1 MLHNFR
7 SLCFLKFASIK
18 TPLLLCSLAPLR
30 EKKILPVLKYP
41 SRCFVILIKMKQLA
55 LSSNIMALEQ
65 NERIQATVKQERKR
79 LLNFI
84 RQRVNNASDAEDIL
98 QDVLSQFTEYLRLGS
113 QIDSITGWLFAVTRN
128 RITDWFRKKKESP
141 FADHTREVEGEEVL
155 LLPELLA
162 SREQGADAPLIRKV
176 LYEAIMEAIAELPR
190 EQSEV
195 FIAHELE
202 GKSFKEISAETG
214 IGVNTLLSRKRYAV
228 LMLREKLAD
237 VYSELLN
244 D

>member
-1 MLHNFR
+1 
-7 SLCFLKFASIK
+7 
-18 TPLLLCSLAPLR
+18 
-30 EKKILPVLKYP
+30 
-41 SRCFVILIKMKQLA
+41 
-55 LSSNIMALEQ
+55 MALEQ

-162 SREQGADAPLIRKV
+162 SREQGADTPLIRKV

>member
-1 MLHNFR
+1 
-7 SLCFLKFASIK
+7 
-18 TPLLLCSLAPLR
+18 
-30 EKKILPVLKYP
+30 
-41 SRCFVILIKMKQLA
+41 
-55 LSSNIMALEQ
+55 MALEQ

-79 LLNFI
+79 LLHFI

-98 QDVLSQFTEYLRLGS
+98 QDVFYQFTEYLRLGS

-128 RITDWFRKKKESP
+128 RITDFFRKKRESP
-141 FADHTREVEGEEVL
+141 FSDHTREIEGEEVL

-162 SREQGADAPLIRKV
+162 SRGQESDTPFFRKV
-176 LYEAIMEAIAELPR
+176 MYESIMEAIAALPP

-195 FIAHELE
+195 FIAHEIE

-228 LMLREKLAD
+228 LLLREKLAD
-237 VYSELLN
+237 LYNELL
-244 D
+244 DD

>member
-1 MLHNFR
+1 MLYKTLFAPLL
-7 SLCFLKFASIK
+7 SYFLKKSLCGLCFLSDFA
-18 TPLLLCSLAPLR
+18 R
-30 EKKILPVLKYP
+30 KKNLPVLKYP

-162 SREQGADAPLIRKV
+162 SREQGADTPLIRKV